1 MSTNVH
7 RELPKQLSLSEF
19 LAGSNASCGPD
30 AELEAL
36 NELAAGNILDANHL
50 AAIQK
55 RDAVLGWFSPTGGEP
70 LSSIYNDINKYEN
83 VHLIQYIPYSNTPNA
98 DAIHTALINYA
109 GTYPIVVEVGNASA
123 LPSNESGVHYH
134 FVTITGID
142 SVQGYEFLNG
152 DDIQALKGFAT
163 YPARWM
169 GWNVLLA
176 AQPVGIIVFGRNTM
190 SIVPA
195 GWHDDGTTLT
205 APNSKTVVHGFR
217 DFVLAW
223 PGGWEA
229 DNIPLDNEDDNAN
242 PVELGN
248 TNLGN
253 GSRQCFRYRVLAWTP
268 QRNVYVMWVGQE
280 LLATYAEI
288 ANLKD
293 NPVTVKPDVSG
304 IVSELED
311 VTNKLKAL

>member
-19 LAGSNASCGPD
+19 LGGSHAACGPD

-36 NELAAGNILDANHL
+36 NELSAGNVLDADHL
-50 AAIQK
+50 IAIQK

-70 LSSIYNDINKYEN
+70 LSSIYQDINKYEN
-83 VHLIQYIPYSNTPNA
+83 VHLIQYIPYSNTPDAN
-98 DAIHTALINYA
+98 AIHAALINYA

-123 LPSNESGVHYH
+123 LPNNESGVHYH

-163 YPARWM
+163 YPSRWV
-169 GWNVLLA
+169 GWSTLLA

-195 GWHDDGTTLT
+195 EWHDDGTTLT
-205 APNSKTVVHGFR
+205 APNGNVVVRGFR
-217 DFVLAW
+217 DSVLAW
-223 PGGWEA
+223 PGGFDSKNLPVE
-229 DNIPLDNEDDNAN
+229 NEHESN
-242 PVELGN
+242 PVEISHPEYGD
-248 TNLGN
+248 GV
-253 GSRQCFRYRVLAWTP
+253 RQCFLFFALVWTP
-268 QRNVYVMWVGQE
+268 SLGVTEMYTGQE
-280 LLATYAEI
+280 LFAAYAEI
-288 ANLKD
+288 TKLQNT
-293 NPVTVKPDVSG
+293 PITVKPDTSA
-304 IVSELED
+304 IVNELED
-311 VTNKLKAL
+311 AVSKLKAL

>member
-36 NELAAGNILDANHL
+36 NELTAGNILDANHL

-83 VHLIQYIPYSNTPNA
+83 VHLIQYISYSNTPNA
-98 DAIHTALINYA
+98 DAIHAALINYA

-123 LPSNESGVHYH
+123 LPDNESGVHYH

-163 YPARWM
+163 YPSRWV
-169 GWNVLLA
+169 GWNTLLA

-190 SIVPA
+190 STVPA

-205 APNSKTVVHGFR
+205 APNGKTVGHGFR
-217 DFVLAW
+217 WMILNDPNWNPNLW
-223 PGGWEA
+223 
-229 DNIPLDNEDDNAN
+229 
-242 PVELGN
+242 PVEGENSPDAN
-248 TNLGN
+248 TVSQPFALDLKWNLSAN
-253 GSRQCFRYRVLAWTP
+253 TGSETG
-268 QRNVYVMWVGQE
+268 GQII
-280 LLATYAEI
+280 T
-288 ANLKD
+288 N
-293 NPVTVKPDVSG
+293 TVVEKPDTSA
-304 IVSELED
+304 IVTELED
-311 VTNKLKAL
+311 AVNKLKAL